1 MVSPWIVI
9 GLLLIF
15 AELFLPELV
24 AGSVGLAAL
33 LAGLLAY
40 LGLPIWVQF
49 VAWIGGSVVLIILSR
64 RLVPHGSVQ
73 IEESREARAITAIP
87 PGERG
92 RVSYLGSTWNAK
104 CSIPNL
110 EIQAGQELYVV
121 ERQGNTLIVMPAKM
135 LKS

>member
-1 MVSPWIVI
+1 MVLPWIII
-9 GLLLIF
+9 GLVLIA

-49 VAWIGGSVVLIILSR
+49 SAWIGVSIVLIILSR
-64 RLVPHGSVQ
+64 RLVPHGSAHL
-73 IEESREARAITAIP
+73 EESREARAVTAIP
-87 PGERG
+87 AGERG

-104 CSIPNL
+104 CSIPTL
-110 EIQAGQELYVV
+110 EIQAGQDLYVV
-121 ERQGNTLIVMPAKM
+121 ERQGNTLIVMPTKM
-135 LKS
+135 LNS

>member
-1 MVSPWIVI
+1 MVLPWIIV
-9 GLLLIF
+9 GLVLIA

-49 VAWIGGSVVLIILSR
+49 SAWIGMSIVFVILSR
-64 RLVPHGSVQ
+64 RLVPHGSAQ
-73 IEESREARAITAIP
+73 LEESREARAVTAIP
-87 PGERG
+87 AGERG

-104 CSIPNL
+104 CSIPTL
-110 EIQAGQELYVV
+110 EIQPGQDLYVV

-135 LKS
+135 LNS